1 MKKISLLFPL
11 LLGLSMFLA
20 STALALPFTESSK
33 TENLMSG
40 EAYTMTVLEADL
52 ETLYPSFVYLED
64 IVFSV
69 VADIYGGWDPAGPSQ
84 DFIGYDVHVTIGN
97 IPHKTET
104 LTGFSHGEYTI
115 DTLPLY
121 YNSGDGDIIFSISS
135 LTTSDYE
142 KWDVVSSNVTAN
154 PEPATLLLLGSGL
167 LGFAGV
173 GRKRFMKQ
181 QHNA

>member
-1 MKKISLLFPL
+1 MKKITLLVPL

-33 TENLMSG
+33 TEGLMSG
-40 EAYTMTVLEADL
+40 EEYTMTLLEASV
-52 ETLYPSFVYLED
+52 EAAYPSFVFKD

-69 VADIYGGWDPAGPSQ
+69 VADIYGGWDPSGPSQ

-97 IPHKTET
+97 IPHVTET
-104 LTGFSHGEYTI
+104 LTGFSNGQYTI
-115 DTLPLY
+115 GTLPLH